1 VDRLTTR
8 GQPVA
13 LAAVRAML
21 AAAAPHAILFTGPG
35 GAGKTTLALD
45 LASGLLCVGATG
57 ADRPC
62 GSCRGCRMVAS
73 GNHPDLHRLGP
84 AGPGGQIRIG
94 RREDPE
100 PGTVRRLTADLALL
114 PMEGGARIAILE
126 HADRL
131 NEDAQTALL
140 KTLEE
145 PPGGVTIVLCADEEE
160 RLLDTVRSRC
170 ARVRLGVVG
179 PRDIESLLG
188 DRGVAD
194 PPTAARLA
202 RMAGGRPGLALAYA
216 AAPEAVVARGEIARS
231 LLDLL
236 DAGRAARLEAIG
248 PLVARAAE
256 HARLL
261 DPNGGTRPARGPD
274 AGSAGSVAESPDAA
288 SGDAASPDRDSAG
301 RAPAAE
307 RRRAADSLLGIWRD
321 VSRDLAVTT
330 LGHPERV
337 RDPGLLDDLARA
349 SVGLD
354 SATLARFLERLGR
367 AGELVA
373 ANVAPELVVD
383 GLVLAWPRRPRVA
396 A

>member
-1 VDRLTTR
+1 
-8 GQPVA
+8 
-13 LAAVRAML
+13 ML
-21 AAAAPHAILFTGPG
+21 ATVAPHAILFSGPG
-35 GAGKTTLALD
+35 GVGKTTLALD
-45 LASGLLCVGATG
+45 LASGLLCIGSSG

-62 GSCRGCRMVAS
+62 GSCRGCRMVVS
-73 GNHPDLHRLGP
+73 GNHPDLHRLAPSG
-84 AGPGGQIRIG
+84 AGGQIRIG
-94 RREDPE
+94 RREDAE

-114 PMEGGARIAILE
+114 PVEGGARVAIIE

-170 ARVRLGVVG
+170 ARVRLGLVG
-179 PRDIESLLG
+179 PRDIEALLG

-216 AAPEAVVARGEIARS
+216 SAPEAVVARGEIARS

-248 PLVARAAE
+248 PLVARAGE
-256 HARLL
+256 HARLI
-261 DPNGGTRPARGPD
+261 DPSGGKRPDRGPA
-274 AGSAGSVAESPDAA
+274 AGRTGPGAEASAAESGNATPVEQD
-288 SGDAASPDRDSAG
+288 SPG

-321 VSRDLAVTT
+321 VARDLAVAA

-349 SVGLD
+349 SAGLE
-354 SATLARFLERLGR
+354 SASLAVFLERLGR
-367 AGELVA
+367 AGELIA
-373 ANVAPELVVD
+373 ANVGPELVVD
-383 GLVLAWPRRPRVA
+383 GLVLAWPRRPRIA